1 MVDRKRLAAA
11 LAWRVEA
18 LYERLPTAQRVW
30 IENKRNDRRIRR
42 GQTAFERQ
50 RLVRTYRELIAILR
64 RREPAAALGDYLEF
78 GVYHGTSLSCMYEAR
93 EEAGLGGMRLFGFDS
108 FQGLPESAAHEDDG
122 VWLPG
127 QFKSTMPLTRDNLR
141 GWGVPDD
148 AVTFVPG
155 WFSETCTPETRSRLG
170 ITKASVLMIDCD
182 LYSSTV
188 DALAFCE
195 PLIHSQAAVVFDDYH
210 ADGLADRQLGERR
223 AFDEFLDAHPD
234 LHAERLEGLNYKNK
248 RDPEIFLV
256 TRVPGLR

>member
-1 MVDRKRLAAA
+1 MLDRKRLAAG

-18 LYERLPTAQRVW
+18 LYDRLPPRGRVW
-30 IENKRNDRRIRR
+30 IDNKRNDRRIRR
-42 GQTAFERQ
+42 GETAFERQ
-50 RLVRTYRELIAILR
+50 RLVRTYRELVAILR

-93 EEAGLGGMRLFGFDS
+93 TQAGLDHMRLFGFDS
-108 FQGLPESAAHEDDG
+108 FAGLPESAADEDEG

-127 QFKSTMPLTRDNLR
+127 QFRSPMALTRDNLR

-148 AVTFVPG
+148 AVTFVEG
-155 WFSETCTPETRSRLG
+155 WFSETCTPETRARLG
-170 ITKASVLMIDCD
+170 ITKASIIMVDCD

-195 PLIHSQAAVVFDDYH
+195 PLIHTQAAIVFDDYN
-210 ADGLADRQLGERR
+210 ASGLADKQLGERR

-234 LHAERLEGLNYKNK
+234 LHAERLDGLNYKNK
-248 RDPEIFLV
+248 VDPEIFLV
-256 TRVPGLR
+256 TRVRSPG